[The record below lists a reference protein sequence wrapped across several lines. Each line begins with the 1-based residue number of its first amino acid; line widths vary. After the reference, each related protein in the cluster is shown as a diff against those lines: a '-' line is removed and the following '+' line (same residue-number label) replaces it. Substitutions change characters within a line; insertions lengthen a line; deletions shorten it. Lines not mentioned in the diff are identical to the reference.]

1 MRCGPQVTY
10 RYDDDRDSISA
21 SVHCHDIEIASSQT
35 QRRSGAIR
43 DDVPTSKDRIIR
55 AIKDKQ
61 YVFDIH

>member
-1 MRCGPQVTY
+1 
-10 RYDDDRDSISA
+10 
-21 SVHCHDIEIASSQT
+21 VHCHDIEIASSQT

-61 YVFDIH
+61 YVC